1 MKPLNWK
8 KNVFS
13 YAAWLACLIM
23 TGYGVWNLTR
33 LRLSETGI
41 PGGAIVYLV
50 SGGVLLLAGL
60 LNVLV
65 LLFRKKRHRG
75 RKIQKGIEWIGRLA
89 EFFLFLVF
97 LAAGM
102 YLRWEKL
109 PYADGMGYYGFA
121 VVKAGQGLP
130 LLQHGAGFLYVQALH
145 GICFVLGNNP
155 VFCAWFQLALQALAG
170 IVCFLGIRRLTG
182 SLSAV
187 LFAACYFLS
196 PGIVERAASLG
207 PEPLFLF
214 FFGIGLLAAG
224 GFLKKNSGLPLGYLL
239 TGAVIGFA
247 VYLDISGLALLGI
260 LITVFF
266 VEREE
271 PERFWNGR
279 VVSFLTALIGF
290 AAALAGCF
298 ALDAS
303 FSGIPVNM
311 AARAWGDLYL
321 TAGNPIAD
329 PLRLLFQMDWG
340 REMSS
345 LLFMLSAIGIF
356 SFFFKK
362 RQERISVWV
371 FTGGILFLLEVLG
384 MTLPAMDSVEVF
396 LLCLSALAGT
406 ALSNY
411 GRETVLEKAGMR
423 KWDPSL
429 YGILEDNVEKQIT
442 DAELEG
448 RYSEGESEDGN
459 KGYRNVENPD
469 GGYTE
474 GEYYQAGKNAGN
486 QPGSAGETGNGAA
499 AAGQAVGKSASEE
512 MPENGESASAGQPS
526 RGRGN
531 IITRFLDEK
540 NRKKE
545 QQRQEM
551 ERVLSALA
559 AISEDV
565 EVSISP
571 DHKPGEEL
579 VRDPAKGGKENA
591 AETAQS
597 ADGAKKGFRKHKSDT
612 TAEMA
617 PAPANAE
624 PVERREKESAE
635 TAGASKAANTPEDGR
650 RPLHNPLPL
659 PKKKAA
665 TMLDYDY
672 EVSDDDDYDYD

>member
-13 YAAWLACLIM
+13 YAAWLACLIL
-23 TGYGVWNLTR
+23 TGYGVWILTR

-41 PGGAIVYLV
+41 SGGAIVYLV
-50 SGGVLLLAGL
+50 SGGVLLFAGL

-65 LLFRKKRHRG
+65 FLYRKKIHR
-75 RKIQKGIEWIGRLA
+75 RRRTRKGIEWIVRLA
-89 EFFLFLVF
+89 EMFLLLAF

-109 PYADGMGYYGFA
+109 PYADGMGYYESA
-121 VVKAGQGLP
+121 MVKAGQGLP
-130 LLQHGAGFLYVQALH
+130 LLQHGAGSLYVQALH

-155 VFCAWFQLALQALAG
+155 VFCTWFQLALQALAG

-182 SLSAV
+182 SLSGI

-196 PGIVERAASLG
+196 PGIIERTAALG

-214 FFGIGLLAAG
+214 FFGVGLFAAG
-224 GFLKKNSGLPLGYLL
+224 SFLKKNSGLPLGYVL

-247 VYLDISGLALLGI
+247 TYLDISGVALLGI

-266 VEREE
+266 VERED
-271 PERFWNGR
+271 PERVWNGR
-279 VVSFLTALIGF
+279 IVSLLTALAGF

-303 FSGIPVNM
+303 FSGITVNR
-311 AARAWGDLYL
+311 AARTWGDLYL
-321 TAGNPIAD
+321 TAQNPSAD
-329 PLRLLFQMDWG
+329 PIRLILEMDWG
-340 REMSS
+340 SEMGS
-345 LLFMLSAIGIF
+345 LLFILSAIGIF

-371 FTGGILFLLEVLG
+371 LVGGILLLLEVVG
-384 MTLPAMDSVEVF
+384 MTLPAMDGVEIF

-429 YGILEDNVEKQIT
+429 YGIVEDNVEKQIT
-442 DAELEG
+442 EAELEG
-448 RYSEGESEDGN
+448 RYSEGESEDGD
-459 KGYRNVENPD
+459 KGYKNTENLE

-474 GEYYQAGKNAGN
+474 GEYYQAGRNEEN
-486 QPGSAGETGNGAA
+486 QP
-499 AAGQAVGKSASEE
+499 
-512 MPENGESASAGQPS
+512 ESADGTEKVRKS
-526 RGRGN
+526 GN
-531 IITRFLDEK
+531 IISRFFEEK
-540 NRKKE
+540 NRKRE
-545 QQRQEM
+545 QQRQET

-559 AISEDV
+559 AISEDT

-579 VRDPAKGGKENA
+579 VREPAKGGKENA
-591 AETAQS
+591 SETPQPAG
-597 ADGAKKGFRKHKSDT
+597 GAKKGFRKHKSEAAET
-612 TAEMA
+612 TSSQ
-617 PAPANAE
+617 ANAE
-624 PVERREKESAE
+624 PENRREKADAE
-635 TAGASKAANTPEDGR
+635 TAGTSGVANTPEDGH

-672 EVSDDDDYDYD
+672 EVPDDDDYDYD